1 MTALIELQDQNIRI
15 STPEGL
21 LLESPGFANTFSK
34 QPVYG
39 EEALK
44 QTRLHPQE
52 NFNQFWSQLS
62 LDPLVNK
69 NRYFRH
75 QADLAYG
82 HLNTLLTELKLQGE
96 AVFAVPSHYSGNQ
109 LATLLGLVKHCPI
122 EPVGLVDLSLLA
134 LAELQEH
141 QHAVFMDIQLHQTV
155 LTRAVREQGEI
166 VREKVVSVPGAGLLA
181 LQDAWANTITDA
193 FIRQSR
199 FDPLHHADTEQ
210 YLYNELNQWLKRV
223 SSQQEIQIEI
233 NNKGMVHQAS
243 LTLKS
248 FQQRAQNIYRRI
260 LQELATMSTDN
271 SPVYARAGNTSLP
284 GIDLALP
291 QLSAVPEDSMSRH
304 AYHHLE
310 HIKSSGD
317 ALRLIARLPLP
328 EPKAGDRSNAASAGR
343 PSHFLF
349 QHKAYALPN
358 INPQGLKL
366 PTPITVSL
374 QEQGY
379 CLHNN
384 PDLDLQLNGTPVTE
398 TAVLKLGDR
407 LTVNNNATI
416 EFIQVQ

>member
-1 MTALIELQDQNIRI
+1 MTTLIELHDQNIRI

-21 LLESPGFANTFSK
+21 LRQSPGFANTFSK

-44 QTRLHPQE
+44 LTRLHPQE

-69 NRYFRH
+69 NKHFRH

-82 HLNTLLTELKLQGE
+82 HLNSLLMDLDLQEE

-109 LATLLGLVKHCPI
+109 LATLLGLVKHCPVQ
-122 EPVGLVDLSLLA
+122 PVGLVDLSLLA
-134 LAELQEH
+134 LAGLQEH

-166 VREKVVSVPGAGLLA
+166 LREKVVSVPGTGLIA

-193 FIRQSR
+193 FIKQSR
-199 FDPLHHADTEQ
+199 FDPLHNADTEQ
-210 YLYNELNQWLKRV
+210 YLYNELHQWLNRV

-233 NNKGMVHQAS
+233 NNKGTVHQAS
-243 LTLKS
+243 LTLKN
-248 FQQRAQNIYRRI
+248 FQQRAQNIYKRV
-260 LQELATMSTDN
+260 LQELAAMGAEN
-271 SPVYARAGNTSLP
+271 SPVYALAANTALP
-284 GIDLALP
+284 GIELALP
-291 QLSAVPEDSMSRH
+291 ALFTVPEDRLSAN
-304 AYHHLE
+304 AYRHLE
-310 HIKSSGD
+310 RIRGSGE
-317 ALRLIARLPLP
+317 ALRLVARLPVP
-328 EPKAGDRSNAASAGR
+328 EENGTLSRKGTAAR

-349 QHKAYALPN
+349 LHKAYALPN
-358 INPQGLKL
+358 LNLPELKL
-366 PTPITVSL
+366 HSPIKVSL
-374 QEQGY
+374 QQQGY

-384 PDLDLQLNGTPVTE
+384 PELELQLNGAPVTE
-398 TAVLKLGDR
+398 PAVLKLGDC
-407 LTVNNNATI
+407 LTVNNDSII